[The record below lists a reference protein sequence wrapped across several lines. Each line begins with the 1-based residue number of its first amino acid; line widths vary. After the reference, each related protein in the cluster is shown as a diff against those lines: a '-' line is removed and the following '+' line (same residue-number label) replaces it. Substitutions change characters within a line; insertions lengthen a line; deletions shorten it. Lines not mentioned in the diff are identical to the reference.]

1 MKNSYITVTDQFCGA
16 GGRSQ
21 GVRNISKKNGGGAVG
36 VGSV

>member
-16 GGRSQ
+16 GGSSQ

-36 VGSV
+36 VGAV